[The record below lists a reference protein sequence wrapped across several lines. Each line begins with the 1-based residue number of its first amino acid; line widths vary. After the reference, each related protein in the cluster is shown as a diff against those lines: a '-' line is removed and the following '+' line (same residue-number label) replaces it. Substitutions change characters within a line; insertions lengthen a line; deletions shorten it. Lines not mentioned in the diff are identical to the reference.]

1 MAGKTG
7 RKGRGKSSSLL
18 SSCYHRPDR
27 PPTSQLGNISAGLIP
42 SAAFAVVPRTPGPD
56 TPPGT
61 NIALASSSGT
71 LNASLLAKARSMI
84 PSAADD
90 DPFSDPESSLYDYQ
104 VMEEAGYSAVEFGH
118 AGGSRKRISYSD
130 RDPAPIP
137 GPSSLREHAID
148 EEVPGQFYHTL
159 EKQEDIDD
167 QNALYAKPVKKGKRT
182 SSGEDPHFNRRDRE
196 YGKPTVR
203 S

>member
-1 MAGKTG
+1 M
-7 RKGRGKSSSLL
+7 
-18 SSCYHRPDR
+18 DDFWF
-27 PPTSQLGNISAGLIP
+27 QGNISAGLIP

-104 VMEEAGYSAVEFGH
+104 VMEEAGLVLNVL
-118 AGGSRKRISYSD
+118 
-130 RDPAPIP
+130 
-137 GPSSLREHAID
+137 SS
-148 EEVPGQFYHTL
+148 
-159 EKQEDIDD
+159 KQVYVITIWIY
-167 QNALYAKPVKKGKRT
+167 NHNMP
-182 SSGEDPHFNRRDRE
+182 N
-196 YGKPTVR
+196 
-203 S
+203 